1 MEMQIQ
7 ARNTR
12 LSDATKAYL
21 TKKLER
27 IESKLKSP
35 VDAHV
40 VIAEEKTRS
49 QQDRFVVE
57 VTLRCNG
64 TLLRGQQ
71 RAPSVQVAIDA
82 LTTTLDRRVAQF
94 KSTFYRSEAAK
105 RGGNAKSI
113 REIEAPEPDEGDEDA
128 DEEFASMGKVVRSKR
143 FEMKPMS
150 VEEAAIQMEMLDHSF
165 FLFQNTDTGIYN
177 VLYRRSDGDYGLIEP
192 EQS

>member
-7 ARNTR
+7 VRNTR
-12 LSDATKAYL
+12 LSEDTRAYL
-21 TKKLER
+21 IKKLER
-27 IESKLKSP
+27 VGSRLKSP

-40 VIAEEKTRS
+40 VVSEEKTRS
-49 QQDRFVVE
+49 QQDRFIVE

-64 TLLRGQQ
+64 KLLRGQV
-71 RAPSVQVAIDA
+71 RAPSVQVAVDSLA
-82 LTTTLDRRVAQF
+82 TTLDRRVAQF

-105 RGGNAKSI
+105 RTNNAKSI
-113 REIEAPEPDEGDEDA
+113 REIEAPEPVEEPEE
-128 DEEFASMGKVVRSKR
+128 DEELASIGRVVRSKR

-165 FLFQNTDTGIYN
+165 FLFQNSSTGIHN

-192 EQS
+192 E